1 MRPKSLI
8 LLVLALGCGL
18 VAAIGIN
25 QVLANRPT
33 APVADAGEVVPIF
46 VALTDIGLGDPL
58 APQVLKLEEWPKMK
72 VPSGAMLKLEDVEGR
87 RARTKFY
94 AGEPIIE
101 AKLFAKGDQGSGATD
116 LIPKGFRV
124 VAVKVDDVSGSGL
137 ILPGDRVD
145 ALVHLHD
152 PSAAAGTEAN
162 RSSTHTFLHNVK
174 VFAVNNVYSREDNG
188 TEAITAKTISLLV
201 TPQQAELV
209 TLANEMGKI
218 RLVMRSAD
226 DDSQEETAGVTRN
239 ELFKTSESPQPAK
252 DSLSSSAIP
261 SFLKP
266 AEPPAKVEPAA
277 PLPDVTPPNAWKMV
291 LIEGNAVREVEF
303 EDGTRIGAPVQTRTL
318 NGSNDAGPAALPTG
332 LPLGQAPPA
341 APTTPFVAAPDDG
354 PQGP

>member
-33 APVADAGEVVPIF
+33 AQVADAGEVVPIF

-58 APQVLKLEEWPKMK
+58 VPQVLKLEEWPKMK
-72 VPSGAMLKLEDVEGR
+72 VPAGAMLKLEDVEGR

-152 PSAAAGTEAN
+152 PSAAAGAEAN
-162 RSSTHTFLHNVK
+162 HSSTHTFLYNVK
-174 VFAVNNVYSREDNG
+174 VFAVNNVYSRESNG
-188 TEAITAKTISLLV
+188 AEAITAKTISLLV

-226 DDSQEETAGVTRN
+226 DDSQEETAGVTRS
-239 ELFKTSESPQPAK
+239 ELFKTADTPQAAK
-252 DSLSSSAIP
+252 DTPSTPVP
-261 SFLKP
+261 SFLKTI
-266 AEPPAKVEPAA
+266 APPAQPEPVATA
-277 PLPDVTPPNAWKMV
+277 TAVAPPNAWKMV

-303 EDGTRIGAPVQTRTL
+303 EDGSRIGAPVQTRAL
-318 NGSNDAGPAALPTG
+318 NGSNDAGAAAMPTG
-332 LPLGQAPPA
+332 LPLGPSPGA
-341 APTTPFVAAPDDG
+341 APIAPFVTAPDDG
-354 PQGP
+354 PRGP